1 MKYSRLIGKTGRK
14 AAGGGQGGA
23 SLEGYTLLL
32 RGGFVHLL
40 GQGLISYLPL
50 GMKVIDKLKAL
61 ISEEMMDLGGEEFLA
76 PMVNPL
82 AIWKKSG
89 RSDMRDNPL
98 VTFKDARG
106 RTLVLAPT
114 HEEAAVELIRS
125 AVSSYRDFPIFIYQ
139 FQSKFRDEARARLG
153 LVRAKEFIMK
163 DAYSFHRTSAD
174 LNNFFPRVFNA
185 YMRIFDKC
193 SVPVIPAESGVGIMG
208 GSRAYEFLY
217 PHEQGK
223 DVVMICS
230 ECGYRAN
237 RSVAVGVKTSQPEA
251 PRGLRRV
258 DTGECSDLECL
269 SKELDL
275 PFSKL
280 IKPRVYESDRGPV
293 MAVVRGDYDISLDKL
308 CSVLG
313 FAVGKPAGSETLA
326 KYGLVPGYMSPVSV
340 PEGVR
345 VIVDEAVVNS
355 PNLVMGENEEGY
367 HYINVNF
374 GRDFDIPPNADIAQ
388 LNPGDLCLACSTPL
402 ESKRVIEMGN
412 IFKLDDFYTR
422 AMNFSFEDDRGRK
435 IYPLMGSYGMGL
447 GRLLACIAENN
458 RDKDGLIWPLE
469 LAPYTYYLMGI
480 GRSLRVSDAVDELA
494 LELGE
499 KDVLVDD
506 RLESIGV
513 KFRDAAIMGI
523 PLRIVVGRRFLEND
537 ELELKDRKTGRKWF
551 IPRAELKEELKRWRE
566 EHERAV

>member
-14 AAGGGQGGA
+14 AASGGQSGA

-50 GMKVIDKLKAL
+50 GMKVVDKLKGL
-61 ISEEMMDLGGEEFLA
+61 IAEEMTDLGGEEFLA

-82 AIWKKSG
+82 AIWNKSG
-89 RSDMRDNPL
+89 RSGMRDNPL

-163 DAYSFHRTSAD
+163 DAYSFHRTAAD

-185 YMRIFDKC
+185 YRRIFERC

-217 PHEQGK
+217 PHQQGR
-223 DVVMICS
+223 DVVMICPD
-230 ECGYRAN
+230 CGYRAN
-237 RSVAVGVKTSQPEA
+237 RSVAIGVKSSQPEA
-251 PRGLRRV
+251 PRGLTRV
-258 DTGECSDLECL
+258 ETSECSELECL
-269 SKELDL
+269 STQLDL
-275 PFSKL
+275 PYSKL

-293 MAVVRGDYDISLDKL
+293 MAVVRGDYDVSMDKL
-308 CSVLG
+308 TSALG
-313 FAVGKPAGSETLA
+313 FALGKPASRETLER
-326 KYGLVPGYMSPVSV
+326 YGLVPGYMSPISA
-340 PEGVR
+340 PKGVT

-355 PNLVMGENEEGY
+355 PNLVMGENEEGH

-388 LNPGDLCLACSTPL
+388 LNSGDLCLACGAPL
-402 ESKRVIEMGN
+402 DSKNAIEMGN

-435 IYPLMGSYGMGL
+435 TYPLMGSYGMGI
-447 GRLLACIAENN
+447 GRLIACIAENN
-458 RDKDGLIWPLE
+458 RDEHGLIWPLE
-469 LAPYTYYLMGI
+469 LAPYTFYLMGI
-480 GRSLRVSDAVDELA
+480 GRSIRVTEAVEELA
-494 LELGE
+494 EELGE
-499 KDVLVDD
+499 QNVIVDD

-537 ELELKDRKTGRKWF
+537 ELELKDRKTSRKWF
-551 IPRAELKEELKRWRE
+551 IQRSDLKKELKKWRE
-566 EHERAV
+566 DHERTV